1 MHFRIICCAMTA
13 RKSGTRR
20 SPQCTNNPASPP
32 PPRAGAQTV
41 RAQSMA
47 SPVKLEE
54 IQKQY
59 SAAIDNKDML
69 TWLPVATTKLCSR

>member
-1 MHFRIICCAMTA
+1 MTA

-41 RAQSMA
+41 RAQSMT
-47 SPVKLEE
+47 SPAKLEE
-54 IQKQY
+54 IQEQHRT
-59 SAAIDNKDML
+59 AIDNEDMVNVFYATL
-69 TWLPVATTKLCSR
+69 ATTRLCLR